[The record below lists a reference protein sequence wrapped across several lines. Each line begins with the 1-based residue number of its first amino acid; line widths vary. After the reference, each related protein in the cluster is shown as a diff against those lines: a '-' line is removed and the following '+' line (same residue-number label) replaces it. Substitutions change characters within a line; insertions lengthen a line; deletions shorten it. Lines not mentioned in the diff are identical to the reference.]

1 MQLSLESS
9 SKKIANIV
17 LFISSLF
24 ALYTSGFGF
33 LSAMTQRS
41 IHWLLMVV
49 PIFLLFPTRGKKAKI
64 AWYDILLAL
73 IAIGATLYVTL
84 TWEKNALR
92 IDDPTL
98 FDTIVCIVGLLIVL
112 EATRRSVGAA
122 MPIIALIFLLY
133 MYFGPYLPG
142 FFQHKGFSVQSLA
155 SFIYT
160 TTEGVFGLAMGV
172 SATYIIIFV
181 LFGAF
186 LAKSGAGQLFVDLS
200 MAVSGKNKY
209 APVRATIISNALMG
223 IISGSPV
230 ANVVTTGAFA
240 IPLLDKAKYPKTKGA
255 ALVAAASVGSMFT
268 PPVMGAAAFIIA
280 DYLGVSYGKVILA
293 ALFPAL
299 LYYISLIV
307 AGDIGADKGNQS
319 NLDERDVLNIKKE
332 IREKGQMLLPVIL
345 LVALIVS
352 GWSATKS
359 AFWCIVLI
367 IALSFVRKSTRMSG
381 KSIVEALLSGSKDAM
396 PIAAAC
402 ACAGIIV
409 GVVSATGIGVKF
421 SSLLLQLSG
430 NNVLFSL
437 VLTMIAA
444 LILGMGLP
452 PTAVYIILA
461 ALTVPALI
469 KLGLHPMAAHFFV
482 FYFSCV
488 GAITPPVALAAYSAS
503 AIAKTDPWKT
513 GWLAFR
519 FGLVAYIIP
528 FIFAY
533 NPILLLQG
541 NQNIFITLL
550 DLLCAIMGIV
560 FLNYAIEGYFK
571 RPISLVVR
579 GVFLVGSLFLMVP
592 GFTNDILGIALII
605 IGYLINKYLYKNGQR
620 QSRA

>member
-1 MQLSLESS
+1 
-9 SKKIANIV
+9 
-17 LFISSLF
+17 
-24 ALYTSGFGF
+24 
-33 LSAMTQRS
+33 
-41 IHWLLMVV
+41 
-49 PIFLLFPTRGKKAKI
+49 
-64 AWYDILLAL
+64 
-73 IAIGATLYVTL
+73 
-84 TWEKNALR
+84 
-92 IDDPTL
+92 
-98 FDTIVCIVGLLIVL
+98 
-112 EATRRSVGAA
+112 
-122 MPIIALIFLLY
+122 
-133 MYFGPYLPG
+133 
-142 FFQHKGFSVQSLA
+142 
-155 SFIYT
+155 
-160 TTEGVFGLAMGV
+160 
-172 SATYIIIFV
+172 
-181 LFGAF
+181 
-186 LAKSGAGQLFVDLS
+186 
-200 MAVSGKNKY
+200 
-209 APVRATIISNALMG
+209 
-223 IISGSPV
+223 
-230 ANVVTTGAFA
+230 
-240 IPLLDKAKYPKTKGA
+240 
-255 ALVAAASVGSMFT
+255 
-268 PPVMGAAAFIIA
+268 MGAAAFIIA
-280 DYLGVSYGKVILA
+280 DYLGVSYGRVVLA

-307 AGDIGADKGNQS
+307 AGDIGTDKENKG
-319 NLDERDVLNIKKE
+319 NLDECDVPDIKKE
-332 IREKGQMLLPVIL
+332 IRGKGQMLVPVIL

-359 AFWCIVLI
+359 AFWCIILI

-381 KSIVEALLSGSKDAM
+381 KSIVDALLSGSKDTM
-396 PIAAAC
+396 SIAAAC

-437 VLTMIAA
+437 ILTMIAA

-513 GWLAFR
+513 GWMAFR
-519 FGLVAYIIP
+519 FGVVAYIIP

-541 NQNIFITLL
+541 NQNIIITLL
-550 DLLCAIMGIV
+550 DLLCAIIGV
-560 FLNYAIEGYFK
+560 FFLNYAIEGYFK

-579 GVFLVGSLFLMVP
+579 GFFLVGSLFLMVP
-592 GFTNDILGIALII
+592 GLTNNILGFALIVT
-605 IGYLINKYLYKNGQR
+605 GYLINRFLYKNRQQ